1 MKKKILVTLL
11 LISYLLWL
19 NSVFLEQTFA
29 TSNSSNVSLDDF
41 STLTD
46 VNKWTFNEYRY
57 RIINEYFSLK
67 SSYESSGIMNKQNL
81 ENMSKFAKTW
91 YNYLPD
97 SLINKNLLN
106 DLLTSLKKAY
116 TENNS
121 EVNYED
127 VVAKMDKYIKN
138 VRVDKVQGTIRAT
151 PSSWNAPLNV
161 TLTWDVR
168 DPTWS
173 LIPDANFTWW
183 LDAWG
188 KKVVIWNKRVL
199 NYTFV
204 NESTYTVFLDV
215 KSTHKK

>member
-106 DLLTSLKKAY
+106 FLFLK
-116 TENNS
+116 T
-121 EVNYED
+121 
-127 VVAKMDKYIKN
+127 
-138 VRVDKVQGTIRAT
+138 R
-151 PSSWNAPLNV
+151 
-161 TLTWDVR
+161 
-168 DPTWS
+168 
-173 LIPDANFTWW
+173 
-183 LDAWG
+183 
-188 KKVVIWNKRVL
+188 
-199 NYTFV
+199 
-204 NESTYTVFLDV
+204 
-215 KSTHKK
+215 

>member
-19 NSVFLEQTFA
+19 NSVFFEQTFA
-29 TSNSSNVSLDDF
+29 TSNSSNVSLDEF

-127 VVAKMDKYIKN
+127 VVNFWIIFSISFFYC
-138 VRVDKVQGTIRAT
+138 
-151 PSSWNAPLNV
+151 SS
-161 TLTWDVR
+161 R
-168 DPTWS
+168 K
-173 LIPDANFTWW
+173 I
-183 LDAWG
+183 
-188 KKVVIWNKRVL
+188 IWRVL
-199 NYTFV
+199 RYKITRSRFI
-204 NESTYTVFLDV
+204 
-215 KSTHKK
+215 